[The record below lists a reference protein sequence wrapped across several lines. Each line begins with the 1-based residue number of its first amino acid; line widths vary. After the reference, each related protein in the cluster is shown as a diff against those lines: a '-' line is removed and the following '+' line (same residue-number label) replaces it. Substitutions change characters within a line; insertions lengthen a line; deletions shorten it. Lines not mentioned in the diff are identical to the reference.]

1 MKGWFLFLFIWL
13 FLCNKST
20 AQCDSS
26 ADIRQVF
33 LKLNI
38 DKDFSFLQKTTMH
51 LRPSLDAESLNIIKK
66 AFATGYFTRQLE
78 VAGRYITDTLK
89 LEPAEILFL
98 DSVSRNIS
106 KWTKSKVAA
115 CRIGRRVN
123 IYAGSSKTGS
133 GTFIT
138 TYQILEPVFL
148 RKRTIALTFYKRE
161 VPDKYAVFTV
171 LAKTAGVWET
181 WTEVMVMFSPSYK

>member
-1 MKGWFLFLFIWL
+1 MKVLFLFLFSCL
-13 FLCNKST
+13 FFFRKST

-26 ADIRQVF
+26 ADIQQVF
-33 LKLNI
+33 LKLDI
-38 DKDFSFLQKTTMH
+38 DKDLPFLQKTTMH
-51 LRPSLDAESLNIIKK
+51 LRPFLDAESLTSIKK
-66 AFATGYFTRQLE
+66 AFSTKYFTRQLE
-78 VAGRYITDTLK
+78 VAGRYINDTLK

-98 DSVSRNIS
+98 DSVSGNIS

-115 CRIGRRVN
+115 CKIGRRVT

-161 VPDKYAVFTV
+161 VPDKYAVLTI
-171 LAKTAGVWET
+171 LTKTAGVWEK
-181 WTEVMVMFSPSYK
+181 WTEVMVMFSPIYK